1 MTAEGWRMAARTA
14 KTARHGEFRMAI
26 KFGRP
31 LESKTRFVPVERQA
45 TSAPLDLAQRP
56 RRLRR
61 ADWIRRLVR
70 ENALSTDD
78 LIWPIFLADGSKSRV
93 PVASMPGIDRVSID
107 ELVREADRAAKLK
120 IPCIALF
127 PYTDPARRDEEGSEA
142 LNPDNLV
149 CRAIRAIKKEVPEV
163 GLLCDVALDPYTS
176 HGHDGLLR
184 HGEIVNDETVAV
196 LVRQALVQAEAGCDI
211 IAPSDMMDGRVGA
224 IRKGLDAAG
233 FADVAIMAY
242 AAKYAS
248 AFYGPFR
255 DAIGSA
261 KTLTGDKGSYQMDPA
276 NSDEAL
282 REVALDIE
290 EGADMVMVKPGLP
303 YLDIVRRVKDTFGV
317 PTFAYQV
324 SGEYSMLMAAVQ
336 NGWLD
341 GDRAIMENLI
351 AFKRAGADGVLTYF
365 APQVAERLRV
375 GE

>member
-1 MTAEGWRMAARTA
+1 MS
-14 KTARHGEFRMAI
+14 
-26 KFGRP
+26 
-31 LESKTRFVPVERQA
+31 L
-45 TSAPLDLAQRP
+45 
-56 RRLRR
+56 RL
-61 ADWIRRLVR
+61 
-70 ENALSTDD
+70 TT
-78 LIWPIFLADGSKSRV
+78 LIWPIFLIDGNNLRV
-93 PVASMPGIDRVSID
+93 PVASMPGIDRLSVD
-107 ELVREADRAAKLK
+107 EVVREAERAAKLE

-127 PYTDPARRDEEGSEA
+127 PYTDPARRDEDGSEA
-142 LNPDNLV
+142 LNPDNLI
-149 CRAIRAIKKEVPEV
+149 CRAIRAIKKEVPEI

-196 LVRQALVQAEAGCDI
+196 LVRQALVQAQAGCDI

-224 IRKGLDAAG
+224 IRKGLDAGG

-255 DAIGSA
+255 DAVGSA
-261 KTLTGDKGSYQMDPA
+261 KTLTGDKRSYQMDPA

-324 SGEYSMLMAAVQ
+324 SGEYSMIMAAAQ
-336 NGWLD
+336 NGWID
-341 GDRAIMENLI
+341 GDRAMMESLI

-365 APQVAERLRV
+365 APQVAEKLKA

>member
-1 MTAEGWRMAARTA
+1 
-14 KTARHGEFRMAI
+14 MAI

-31 LESKTRFVPVERQA
+31 LERTRLAPVEAQKPSE
-45 TSAPLDLAQRP
+45 TLDLAIRP
-56 RRLRR
+56 RRNRR
-61 ADWIRRLVR
+61 AEWTRRMVR
-70 ENALSTDD
+70 ENVLSTDD
-78 LIWPIFLADGSKSRV
+78 LIWPLFIVDGTKVRAAV
-93 PVASMPGIDRVSID
+93 NSMPDVDRLSVD
-107 ELVREADRAAKLK
+107 EAVRAAERAAKLS

-127 PYTDPARRDEEGSEA
+127 PYTQPERRDDDGTEA

-149 CRAIRAIKKEVPEV
+149 CRAVRAIKKEVPEIGV
-163 GLLCDVALDPYTS
+163 LCDVALDPYTS

-184 HGEIVNDETVAV
+184 DGVILNDETVGV

-224 IRKGLDAAG
+224 IRGGLDAAG
-233 FADVAIMAY
+233 FADVQIMAY

-255 DAIGSA
+255 DAVGSSA
-261 KTLTGDKGSYQMDPA
+261 TLTGDKRTYQMDPA

-282 REVALDIE
+282 REVELDVA

-303 YLDIVRRVKDTFGV
+303 YLDILHRVKTAFGM

-324 SGEYSMLMAAVQ
+324 SGEYAMIMAAAT

-341 GDRAIMENLI
+341 GEKAMMESLI

-365 APQVAERLRV
+365 AAKVAEKLNKS
-375 GE
+375 GS